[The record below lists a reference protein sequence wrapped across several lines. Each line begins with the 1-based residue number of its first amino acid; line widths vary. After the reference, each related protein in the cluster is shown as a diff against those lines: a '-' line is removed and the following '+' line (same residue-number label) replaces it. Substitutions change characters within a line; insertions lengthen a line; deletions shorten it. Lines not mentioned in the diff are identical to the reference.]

1 MMMAANLDRCEVPGC
16 PRYATETH
24 EIYTRG
30 ANGNERARM
39 PVNMFRS
46 CGEHHNKSDDSWHV
60 AGRDTF
66 AERHGL
72 EGRVLGARMIVK
84 GY

>member
-1 MMMAANLDRCEVPGC
+1 MALVDKCEVPDC

-30 ANGNERARM
+30 ANGNERARV
-39 PVNMFRS
+39 PVNMFKS
-46 CGEHHNKSDDSWHV
+46 CGEHHNLTGDSWHV
-60 AGRDTF
+60 LGRDSF
-66 AERHGL
+66 AEKHGL
-72 EGRVLGARMIVK
+72 TERVLEARLIVK